1 MLQVTS
7 DDIKDMVFQSKAV
20 AQATF
25 VTNGRDHEIFPFSY
39 LRTTNLADI
48 LEERLFDEANEQHLI
63 HT

>member
-25 VTNGRDHEIFPFSY
+25 VTNGSDHEVFAFSY

-48 LEERLFDEANEQHLI
+48 FEEGLFDEANEQHLI

>member
-1 MLQVTS
+1 MAP
-7 DDIKDMVFQSKAV
+7 DDIKDMIFEGKAV

-25 VTNGRDHEIFPFSY
+25 LTNGSDHEVLPFRY

-48 LEERLFDEANEQHLI
+48 FEEGLFDEANEQHLI